1 MKKSLIL
8 CIVTLILYPLSVP
21 AQDVVDR
28 YIDILE
34 PGNPGGWSDSLKTWD
49 AEYSVNVGDTVE
61 FDLWLGDENVEG
73 FVMAGFWAY
82 YDPSQLSMFDVEAYD
97 DMSLAGPWDSEL
109 TGIIPDAGGPG
120 TYIVDCAQQDC
131 AQSDSDGHM
140 ILARGWIESN
150 ACGDAI
156 IGFSDIPQF

>member
-34 PGNPGGWSDSLKTWD
+34 TGNPGGWSDSLKTWD

-73 FVMAGFWAY
+73 FVMAGFWAS
-82 YDPSQLSMFDVEAYD
+82 YDSSQLSMFDVEAYD
-97 DMSLAGPWDSEL
+97 GVSFPGPWDSAM
-109 TGIIPDAGGPG
+109 TSIVPDAGGPG
-120 TYIVDCAQQDC
+120 TYIVECAQQDC
-131 AQSDSDGHM
+131 AQSDSYGHM
-140 ILARGWIESN
+140 ILARGWIESK

-156 IGFSDIPQF
+156 IGFWDIPEF